1 VYSRRGNK
9 HSKGILKTG
18 AYKLPHTNYRA
29 VVAIWKF
36 ENYKIMA
43 KLYNVNFHSSNYANK

>member
-43 KLYNVNFHSSNYANK
+43 KWHQYTKITIYCG